1 MGPFPARPPSP
12 TCRPPSVPGILCH
25 QVTMKLYRDYL
36 TGDEMFVDTS
46 KHEIISDAFYMVI
59 GKHITMAGDDI
70 QLEGANASA
79 EEAAEEV
86 DSTSVSGIDVVLH
99 QRLQETSFGS
109 KKDYMLYLKEYM
121 KNLTKKLNEE
131 GKTEAVAKLKSIQAP
146 LLEILK
152 NFKDLQFF
160 TGESQ
165 DPDGM
170 IVLLDYKE
178 IDGEEKPVL
187 YFPMYGLE
195 ELKL

>member
-1 MGPFPARPPSP
+1 MGPSL

-25 QVTMKLYRDYL
+25 PNIVKLYRDIL

-46 KHEIISDAFYMVI
+46 KHEVISDAFYMVV
-59 GKHITMAGDDI
+59 GKHITMSEGNIELA
-70 QLEGANASA
+70 GANPSA
-79 EEAAEEV
+79 EEAAE
-86 DSTSVSGIDVVLH
+86 GCDVVLH
-99 QRLQETSFGS
+99 QRLQETQFGS
-109 KKDYMLYLKEYM
+109 KKDYLAYMKEYM

-131 GKTEAVAKLKSIQAP
+131 GKTESVAKLKSIQGP
-146 LLEILK
+146 LVEILK

-170 IVLLDYKE
+170 VVLLDYKE
-178 IDGEEKPVL
+178 VDGEEKPVL

>member
-1 MGPFPARPPSP
+1 MGARPPSL

-25 QVTMKLYRDYL
+25 PVTMKLYRDIL

-46 KHEIISDAFYMVI
+46 KHEVIADAFYMVV
-59 GKHITMAGDDI
+59 GKHITMSDGDI
-70 QLEGANASA
+70 KLEGSNASA
-79 EEAAEEV
+79 EEASEEF
-86 DSTSVSGIDVVLH
+86 DSASQSGIDVVLH
-99 QRLQETSFGS
+99 QRLQETNFPS

-121 KNLTKKLNEE
+121 KSLTKKLNEE
-131 GKTEAVAKLKSIQAP
+131 GKTEEVTKLKSIQAP

-165 DPDGM
+165 NPDGM
-170 IVLLDYKE
+170 VVLLDYRD
-178 IDGEEKPVL
+178 IDGEERPVL